1 MDLNDPDE
9 IKELIAHLE
18 LEADQDRLSVYR
30 PYDKQA
36 EFHKAGAKHRERLLM
51 AGNQLG
57 KTLAGSMET
66 AMHATGRYP
75 SWWQGRRFDKPTVS
89 WVAGTT
95 GETVRDT
102 CQRMLIGRPGQEG
115 TGAIPKD
122 AIVELVLARGIADL
136 LDGIKVRHVSGGI
149 STIGIKSYLRGR
161 ESFQGETLDFIWFDE
176 EPPPD
181 VYLEG
186 LTRTN
191 VSRGPVWLT

>member
-18 LEADQDRLSVYR
+18 LEADQDRLSAYR

-36 EFHKAGAKHRERLLM
+36 EFHAAGAKHRERLLM

-75 SWWQGRRFDKPTVS
+75 EWWQGRRFDKPTVS

-102 CQRMLIGRPGQEG
+102 CQRMLVGRPGQEG

-122 AIVELVLARGIADL
+122 AIAQLVPARGIPDL
-136 LDGIKVRHVSGGI
+136 LDGIRVRHKSGGI
-149 STIGIKSYLRGR
+149 STIGIKSYLRG
-161 ESFQGETLDFIWFDE
+161 
-176 EPPPD
+176 
-181 VYLEG
+181 
-186 LTRTN
+186 
-191 VSRGPVWLT
+191 